1 MTPTSS
7 ASVAAG
13 AGTSRMEADALA
25 EFLRERLGEAVQDVS
40 ITFGQ
45 LTVTLEPASLPEA
58 ARLCRD
64 APELDFDFYD
74 HNAGVDLGE
83 EGFAV
88 VTHLYSL
95 SHGHH
100 VMLRVVAPG
109 GREAPKVPTLTHLWR
124 GADWHEREVYD
135 MFGIDFEGHP
145 GLLPRIL
152 TVTNFEGFPL
162 RKDFL
167 LSTREAKPWPGL
179 KEPKEVGTD
188 GDGSAPE
195 APTAGGRSSE
205 EGADATAAQAPVSA
219 EEKAQASQIRAERA
233 RAKAAA
239 MRAQKAAEKE
249 AAQAAT
255 SEEAV
260 AAGMAG
266 SDDEP
271 DAQAAAAEKTTG
283 GDTAGEGAAAVA
295 AAAGEPEPQT
305 PGGAADIAR
314 SDIAKDAA
322 AGAVGGDTAAGAPG
336 DRPGT
341 EQPVHDPESEAKVGE
356 GAPPAPSGAPGVE
369 AEGRHGGAERQGTD
383 APPAPSYGERSYP
396 PDEEEERPAPSDT
409 LDEVIH
415 FERGQAPRAP
425 GAAPPDKAVPDDDE
439 DAGPGDER

>member
-1 MTPTSS
+1 MTSRSGTPAT
-7 ASVAAG
+7 ATAAAAE

-25 EFLRERLGEAVQDVS
+25 AFLRERLGEAVLDVD
-40 ITFGQ
+40 IAFGQ

-58 ARLCRD
+58 ARLCKD

-95 SHGHH
+95 RHRHH

-179 KEPKEVGTD
+179 KEPKEVGT
-188 GDGSAPE
+188 
-195 APTAGGRSSE
+195 E
-205 EGADATAAQAPVSA
+205 EEESADATAAQAPASA
-219 EEKAQASQIRAERA
+219 DEKARASQIRAERA

-260 AAGMAG
+260 AAGKAG
-266 SDDEP
+266 GDEEP
-271 DAQAAAAEKTTG
+271 DAQAAAAEETTG
-283 GDTAGEGAAAVA
+283 GDTAREGAAAVA

-305 PGGAADIAR
+305 PNGAADIAG

-336 DRPGT
+336 DRPGS
-341 EQPVHDPESEAKVGE
+341 EQPVHDPQSEAQVGE

-369 AEGRHGGAERQGTD
+369 AEGRHGGAEGQGTD
-383 APPAPSYGERSYP
+383 APVEPSYGERSYP
-396 PDEEEERPAPSDT
+396 PSEEDERPEPSDT
-409 LDEVIH
+409 LDEVVR
-415 FERGQAPRAP
+415 FEREQSPQAPAE
-425 GAAPPDKAVPDDDE
+425 ASPDDASPREASPDDD
-439 DAGPGDER
+439 DAGSGDQR